1 MQSDFND
8 NFEVKRQP
16 GEFFDWST
24 FLITLL
30 LVTFGLLSIYSATYD
45 AGMSSRFTQQL
56 IYAILGFSAVIVIMF
71 IPERWLFDISYV
83 FYLFVI
89 LLLLAVLIFGHEVNG
104 TKGWLNLG
112 FIRIQPSEFAKL
124 ATLLALARFLSSKG
138 VDIRNLRDLL
148 ITLAIV
154 LLPAALIFKQPDH
167 GTATVLGAL
176 LVGILF
182 WSGFDLLILFS
193 VISIPLIV
201 IASLIGTAA
210 FVTSISIFSIIA
222 GLMRKPLI
230 KTAVLIAVVIGIGYS
245 GHLVVN
251 KLEPYQ
257 QKRIQTFLNPGA
269 DPRGSGYNVIQSIL
283 AVGSG
288 GLTGSGFMEGS
299 QTQLKYIPAQWTDFI
314 FSVPAEEFGFI
325 GGAMVIILLI
335 LFLIRAVNIAAETS
349 SSFYS
354 LLAFGTA
361 TIIFYHVIINIG
373 MAIGLM
379 PVMGIPLPF
388 LSSGGSALVVNLA
401 MVGLLM
407 NSFRAHRRK
416 KLV

>member
-1 MQSDFND
+1 MYANYDEK
-8 NFEVKRQP
+8 FEVKRQP

-30 LVTFGLLSIYSATYD
+30 LVTIGLLSIYSATYD

-56 IYAILGFSAVIVIMF
+56 IYAIMGFGAIVVIIF
-71 IPERWLFDISYV
+71 IPERWLFDMAYP
-83 FYLFVI
+83 FYALI
-89 LLLLAVLIFGHEVNG
+89 LLMLIAVLIFGREVHG
-104 TKGWLNLG
+104 TKGWLSLG
-112 FIRIQPSEFAKL
+112 FVTIQPAEFAKL

-138 VDIRNLRDLL
+138 VDIKNLRDLL
-148 ITLAIV
+148 IAIGIV
-154 LLPAALIFKQPDH
+154 FLPALLIFKQPDH
-167 GTATVLGAL
+167 GTASVLGAL
-176 LVGILF
+176 LIGVLF

-193 VISIPLIV
+193 VVSIPIIV
-201 IASLIGTAA
+201 IASLISTAA
-210 FVTSISIFSIIA
+210 FVTSISLFSILA
-222 GLMRKPLI
+222 GLMRKSLI
-230 KTAVLIAVVIGIGYS
+230 KTLVMISLVIGIGYS
-245 GHLVVN
+245 GNLIIK

-269 DPRGSGYNVIQSIL
+269 DPLHSGYNVIQSIL
-283 AVGSG
+283 AVGNG
-288 GLTGSGFMEGS
+288 GLTGTGFMAGS

-335 LFLIRAVNIAAETS
+335 LFLYRAVNIASETE

-354 LLAFGTA
+354 ILAFGTA
-361 TIIFYHVIINIG
+361 TIIFYHTIINIG

-388 LSSGGSALVVNLA
+388 LSSGGSALLVDLS

-407 NSFRAHRRK
+407 NSYRAHRRK